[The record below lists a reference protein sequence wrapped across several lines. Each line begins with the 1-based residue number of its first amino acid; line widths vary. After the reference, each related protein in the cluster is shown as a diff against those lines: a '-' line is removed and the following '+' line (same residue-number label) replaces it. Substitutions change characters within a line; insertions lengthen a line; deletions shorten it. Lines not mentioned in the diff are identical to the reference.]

1 MSQTRS
7 LPVKSVSSLK
17 RQHVAEVVW
26 TPSPPHSERDR
37 ARQALAFLTCRVSPD
52 RPQDGAAPSS
62 DLDDV
67 IYDNWV
73 IEEPIVY
80 EEFPPWPAAGIFSA
94 KTSATTADDHC
105 VATLRRMTAMTA
117 LVPG

>member
-1 MSQTRS
+1 M
-7 LPVKSVSSLK
+7 
-17 RQHVAEVVW
+17 AELVW
-26 TPSPPHSERDR
+26 TQSPPHSERDR
-37 ARQALAFLTCRVSPD
+37 ARQALVFFTNHVSPD
-52 RPQDGAAPSS
+52 RPQEGAAPSS
-62 DLDDV
+62 DLAGV
-67 IYDNWV
+67 IHDNWV

-80 EEFPPWPAAGIFSA
+80 EEFLPWPAAGIFSA

>member
-67 IYDNWV
+67 IHDNWV

-80 EEFPPWPAAGIFSA
+80 EEFPPGQRRESSPQKRQRRRRTI
-94 KTSATTADDHC
+94 TAW
-105 VATLRRMTAMTA
+105 RRS
-117 LVPG
+117 GE